1 MNKSELVKAMSE
13 EAELTAKDA
22 SKLLDAFVKV
32 TMNALSKGDNVSLVG
47 FGNFSVS
54 ERCARTAR
62 NFRTK
67 ETIEVPASK
76 SVKFKAGKVL
86 KEIVNS

>member
-1 MNKSELVKAMSE
+1 MNKSELVKAMSDV
-13 EAELTAKDA
+13 AGLTVKDS
-22 SKLLDAFVKV
+22 SKLLDAFITV
-32 TMNALSKGDNVSLVG
+32 TTEALANGDTISLIG

-62 NFRTK
+62 NFQTQ

-76 SVKFKAGKVL
+76 SVKFKAGKIL
-86 KEIVNS
+86 KDAVNK